1 MMVNMVL
8 DQSTHANCK
17 YLRFV
22 RKSRIHWTRDSGETR

>member
-8 DQSTHANCK
+8 DQSTYANFK

-22 RKSRIHWTRDSGETR
+22 R